1 MRPVEGRAGR
11 GAGRTPSQRNGPGR
25 GGGGASQ
32 FRDPE
37 AHGYGAR
44 DGYRG

>member
-1 MRPVEGRAGR
+1 MRPGGGGAGR
-11 GAGRTPSQRNGPGR
+11 GAARMPSQRYGPGR
-25 GGGGASQ
+25 GGERANQ